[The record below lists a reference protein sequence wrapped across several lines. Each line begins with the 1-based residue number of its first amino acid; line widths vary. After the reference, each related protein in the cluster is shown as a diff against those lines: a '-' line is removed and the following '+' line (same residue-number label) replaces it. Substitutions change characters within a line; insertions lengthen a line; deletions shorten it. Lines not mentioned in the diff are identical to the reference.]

1 MRVNDQ
7 QSSTARRGRGI
18 ESLEQL
24 PLPLKLD
31 RFAAFETFVADSNE
45 TLVRHLQTVA
55 HGERSDIIWIC
66 AAKGRGK
73 SHLLQATC
81 RAADQAGTRA
91 MYLPLDTD
99 ENLDPDCLLDLDSIG
114 LLALDQVD
122 AVAGRAAWEA
132 RLFAVVDGM
141 RSSGRPLLLAA
152 DSTPS
157 GAGFALADLASRA
170 AAATVYRLNP
180 LSDDGQ
186 RRALKE
192 HARGLGLEL
201 DEATARYL
209 LTRVEREVGE
219 LCRWLD
225 RLDRAS
231 LVEQRRLTVP
241 FVRKALESEAP
252 RELSPR
258 QTAR

>member
-1 MRVNDQ
+1 MVPQ
-7 QSSTARRGRGI
+7 GRGI
-18 ESLEQL
+18 EPQGQL

-45 TLVRHLQTVA
+45 TLVRHLETVA

-66 AAKGRGK
+66 GAKGRGK

-81 RAADQAGTRA
+81 RAADRAGIRP
-91 MYLPLDTD
+91 MYLPLGTD
-99 ENLDPDCLLDLDSIG
+99 GALDPDCLLGLDSIG

-122 AVAGRAAWEA
+122 AVAGRPAWEA
-132 RLFAVVDGM
+132 RLFAVLEGM
-141 RSSGRPLLLAA
+141 QSSGRPLLLAA
-152 DSTPS
+152 DTVPS
-157 GAGFALADLASRA
+157 AARFALADLASRA

-186 RRALKE
+186 RQALEE

-241 FVRKALESEAP
+241 FVRKALKSGA
-252 RELSPR
+252 SF
-258 QTAR
+258 

>member
-1 MRVNDQ
+1 M
-7 QSSTARRGRGI
+7 G
-18 ESLEQL
+18 QL

-31 RFAAFETFVADSNE
+31 RFATFETFVADSNG
-45 TLVRHLQTVA
+45 TLVRHLEAVA
-55 HGERSDIIWIC
+55 RGARREVIWIC
-66 AAKGRGK
+66 GARGRGK

-81 RAADQAGTRA
+81 RAADRAGTRA
-91 MYLPLDTD
+91 MYLPLDTG
-99 ENLDPDCLLDLDSIG
+99 EELDPDCLLDLDSIG

-122 AVAGRAAWEA
+122 AVAGRPAWEA
-132 RLFAVVDGM
+132 RLFAVLNGM
-141 RSSGRPLLLAA
+141 QSSGRPLLLAA
-152 DSTPS
+152 DRAPAA
-157 GAGFALADLASRA
+157 AGFTLADLASRA

-180 LSDDGQ
+180 LGDDGQ
-186 RRALKE
+186 RQALEE

-241 FVRKALESEAP
+241 FVRKALESAAP
-252 RELSPR
+252 VESETRGEDPGLAPAGDRQEPGHRPR
-258 QTAR
+258 

>member
-1 MRVNDQ
+1 MVP
-7 QSSTARRGRGI
+7 RGRGI
-18 ESLEQL
+18 EPPGQL

-45 TLVRHLQTVA
+45 TLVRHLKTVA
-55 HGERSDIIWIC
+55 RGERSDVIWIC
-66 AAKGRGK
+66 GAKGRGK

-81 RAADQAGTRA
+81 RAADRA
-91 MYLPLDTD
+91 KIRPMYLPLGTD
-99 ENLDPDCLLDLDSIG
+99 GELDPDCLLDLDRIG

-122 AVAGRAAWEA
+122 AVAGRPAWEA
-132 RLFAVVDGM
+132 RLFAVLEGM
-141 RSSGRPLLLAA
+141 QSSGRPLLLAA
-152 DSTPS
+152 HTVPS
-157 GAGFALADLASRA
+157 AAPFALADLASRA

-186 RRALKE
+186 RQAIEE

-209 LTRVEREVGE
+209 LTRVEREIGE

-231 LVEQRRLTVP
+231 LVEQRRITVP
-241 FVRKALESEAP
+241 FVRKALESEA
-252 RELSPR
+252 SF
-258 QTAR
+258 

>member
-1 MRVNDQ
+1 MVP
-7 QSSTARRGRGI
+7 RGRGI
-18 ESLEQL
+18 EPPGQL

-55 HGERSDIIWIC
+55 HGERSDVIWIC
-66 AAKGRGK
+66 GAKGRGK

-81 RAADQAGTRA
+81 RAADRAGIRP
-91 MYLPLDTD
+91 MYLPLGTD
-99 ENLDPDCLLDLDSIG
+99 GELDPDCLLGLDSIG

-122 AVAGRAAWEA
+122 AVAGRPAWEA
-132 RLFAVVDGM
+132 RLFAVLEGM
-141 RSSGRPLLLAA
+141 QSSGRPLLLAA
-152 DSTPS
+152 GTVPS
-157 GAGFALADLASRA
+157 AARFALADLASRA

-186 RRALKE
+186 RQALEE

-241 FVRKALESEAP
+241 FVRKALKSGA
-252 RELSPR
+252 SF
-258 QTAR
+258 